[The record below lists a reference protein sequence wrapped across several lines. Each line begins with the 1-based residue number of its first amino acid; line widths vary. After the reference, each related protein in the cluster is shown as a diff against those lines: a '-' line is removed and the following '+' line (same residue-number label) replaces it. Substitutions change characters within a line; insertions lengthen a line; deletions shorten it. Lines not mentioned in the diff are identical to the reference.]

1 MLKPLMILVFLL
13 SPACSVNFQITTI
26 FTWCDGEF
34 TISSSVDSTRDCSDI
49 PPASLLFDEED
60 MKVIEFTRTCSPEDL
75 KLIPKFNQTDGK
87 SKTFI
92 ELLQNG
98 IDIVQNIKDKV
109 LVLLS
114 PFQRAKPIINQKV
127 FTPIV
132 MASIVIITL
141 VNFVTVVVRVETE
154 RKRLKAAENEKK
166 EKEEG

>member
-1 MLKPLMILVFLL
+1 MGSESDYDREWDWNTPARCLVCE
-13 SPACSVNFQITTI
+13 PDWDWDRHRCRQCMRI
-26 FTWCDGEF
+26 
-34 TISSSVDSTRDCSDI
+34 
-49 PPASLLFDEED
+49 ED

-75 KLIPKFNQTDGK
+75 KLIPKFNQTSGK

-166 EKEEG
+166 EQEEG